1 MVRGIFSTLITSA
14 IAGAIGF
21 GAGVYIT
28 PPDKADEFRV
38 LVNSKLDAISAF
50 IDRKRATNV
59 AETKASSRL
68 ETPTE
73 IEAAPKQIQSE
84 ASLRL

>member
-38 LVNSKLDAISAF
+38 LVNSKLGAVSD
-50 IDRKRATNV
+50 V
-59 AETKASSRL
+59 M
-68 ETPTE
+68 
-73 IEAAPKQIQSE
+73 
-84 ASLRL
+84 